1 MVSRTVVNTKDA
13 PQPIGAYSQAI
24 RFQPGRGL
32 LAVAGQVALDAQ
44 GNLVGKGDAA
54 AQTKQVLRNL
64 QAVLASQGATFSDVV
79 ELTSYVVGRD
89 AIQPFIQARTELYPE
104 LFPDGNFPAN
114 TLLVMDGLVEE
125 DFLVEIK
132 ALAIRP

>member
-1 MVSRTVVNTKDA
+1 MASRTVVNTKNA

-24 RFQPGRGL
+24 RFQPGSL
-32 LAVAGQVALDAQ
+32 LAIAGQVALDAQ

-54 AQTKQVLRNL
+54 AQTRQVLRNL

-79 ELTSYVVGRD
+79 ELTSYVVGRA

-104 LFPDGNFPAN
+104 LFPDGNYPAN
-114 TLLVMDGLVEE
+114 TLLVIDGLVQE

-132 ALAIRP
+132 ALAVLP